1 LKKPRIKISL
11 KNSGSKK
18 KASKQKM
25 KSGKKTAAAG
35 DVEGDEGNQGDD
47 EATPATKRKRKRA
60 DKTDPSKKISRKR
73 AKKTEAASKPSVAEE
88 SPAKAENPIVEV
100 AVTGPTSDETSAVYL
115 DVDLWKA
122 ERESLDG
129 SFKAA
134 RAHFLERGPW
144 KLPADVGESK
154 FRTVAKQTLMK
165 MGR

>member
-1 LKKPRIKISL
+1 MNAEQHTTYDVEKVFCWCFEES
-11 KNSGSKK
+11 
-18 KASKQKM
+18 AV
-25 KSGKKTAAAG
+25 AAAS
-35 DVEGDEGNQGDD
+35 
-47 EATPATKRKRKRA
+47 ARISPMSPRTPATKRKRKRA

-73 AKKTEAASKPSVAEE
+73 AKKTEAASKPSVSEE